1 VALKKARILNR
12 EQRRLFIEKDN
23 ASISIRRQC
32 ELLGYNRSNLYYQKR
47 EKNIEFEDQL
57 RKVIDLRFIK
67 EAWGVVVK
75 MMNNLRRF
83 GYSVDEKLVRRL
95 MRTMNL
101 LAIYP
106 KPNLSKP
113 HPEYRIY
120 PYLLKKVA
128 IVRSNQ
134 VFCTDVTYI

>member
-57 RKVIDLRFIK
+57 RKVIDLQFIK
-67 EAWGVVVK
+67 EA
-75 MMNNLRRF
+75 
-83 GYSVDEKLVRRL
+83 
-95 MRTMNL
+95 
-101 LAIYP
+101 
-106 KPNLSKP
+106 
-113 HPEYRIY
+113 
-120 PYLLKKVA
+120 
-128 IVRSNQ
+128 
-134 VFCTDVTYI
+134 

>member
-1 VALKKARILNR
+1 
-12 EQRRLFIEKDN
+12 
-23 ASISIRRQC
+23 
-32 ELLGYNRSNLYYQKR
+32 
-47 EKNIEFEDQL
+47 
-57 RKVIDLRFIK
+57 
-67 EAWGVVVK
+67 VVVK

>member
-1 VALKKARILNR
+1 
-12 EQRRLFIEKDN
+12 
-23 ASISIRRQC
+23 
-32 ELLGYNRSNLYYQKR
+32 
-47 EKNIEFEDQL
+47 
-57 RKVIDLRFIK
+57 
-67 EAWGVVVK
+67 

-83 GYSVDEKLVRRL
+83 GYSVGEKLVRRL

-120 PYLLKKVA
+120 PY
-128 IVRSNQ
+128 
-134 VFCTDVTYI
+134 